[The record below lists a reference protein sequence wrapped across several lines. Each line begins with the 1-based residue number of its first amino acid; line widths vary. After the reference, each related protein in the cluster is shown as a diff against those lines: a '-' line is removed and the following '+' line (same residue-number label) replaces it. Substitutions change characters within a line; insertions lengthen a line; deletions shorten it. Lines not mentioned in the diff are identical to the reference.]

1 MNEFNEKDQLS
12 GSESTGNEAESQPV
26 EAQDTGYR
34 ADAPAADEAPKPDTG
49 YWSSTGQG
57 PSDTPGQS
65 QEPAQPNQSGGYQQG
80 TGYGQGGYYNRG
92 YGSTPPPQQNT
103 PYTPPYQNNNY
114 PPNNQNTYNQ
124 NRNYGGQGY
133 QQGYNQPPYQY
144 NPNSGWQQPPTPQ
157 QDKYEWKFEDYD
169 KLDGKKEKGTKKRN
183 RGLVVFTVSLLC
195 MMSIG
200 LVGLAGYSIYTA
212 YMDEPVAEEG
222 GEAESSM
229 EEGADAVSPA
239 SELEIATKPEISES
253 LPVGGK
259 MTIPQVAQAVLPSV
273 VGVIKYDNDQYY
285 EIGGLGSGIV
295 MTTDGYIITN
305 AHVVAE
311 GTGFK
316 VQLHN
321 GDPYDA
327 ELIGSDA
334 LTDLAV
340 LKIDATDLVPAQ
352 FGDSAEIEVGET
364 VVAIGNPAGLELAGS
379 VTQGIVSAVNREV
392 RTTNSMTYI
401 QTDAAINPGNSGG
414 ALANEYGQV
423 IGINSNKIVAAG
435 YEGIGFAIPIS
446 EAKPVI
452 DDLITNG
459 RVTGRTMLG
468 ITARTVD
475 EVDARNY
482 GVMMGL
488 SIETIDPESDLINSD
503 VQKGDILTHIDGER
517 IYTLN
522 DVRKVLDVKKPGDTV
537 TLSLYR
543 RIGNQEH
550 NFDAETRLMESK

>member
-1 MNEFNEKDQLS
+1 M
-12 GSESTGNEAESQPV
+12 
-26 EAQDTGYR
+26 
-34 ADAPAADEAPKPDTG
+34 
-49 YWSSTGQG
+49 
-57 PSDTPGQS
+57 
-65 QEPAQPNQSGGYQQG
+65 
-80 TGYGQGGYYNRG
+80 
-92 YGSTPPPQQNT
+92 
-103 PYTPPYQNNNY
+103 
-114 PPNNQNTYNQ
+114 
-124 NRNYGGQGY
+124 
-133 QQGYNQPPYQY
+133 
-144 NPNSGWQQPPTPQ
+144 
-157 QDKYEWKFEDYD
+157 
-169 KLDGKKEKGTKKRN
+169 
-183 RGLVVFTVSLLC
+183 
-195 MMSIG
+195 
-200 LVGLAGYSIYTA
+200 
-212 YMDEPVAEEG
+212 
-222 GEAESSM
+222 
-229 EEGADAVSPA
+229 
-239 SELEIATKPEISES
+239 
-253 LPVGGK
+253 
-259 MTIPQVAQAVLPSV
+259 
-273 VGVIKYDNDQYY
+273 
-285 EIGGLGSGIV
+285 
-295 MTTDGYIITN
+295 
-305 AHVVAE
+305 
-311 GTGFK
+311 
-316 VQLHN
+316 
-321 GDPYDA
+321 
-327 ELIGSDA
+327 
-334 LTDLAV
+334 
-340 LKIDATDLVPAQ
+340 
-352 FGDSAEIEVGET
+352 
-364 VVAIGNPAGLELAGS
+364 VAIGNPAGLELAGS